1 MFSET
6 CNLDPFFL
14 KERNWNFVPRF
25 AARVVC
31 LAHVLAR
38 KRAIPVK
45 TFPLHHHRHHS
56 PLTTTSTTTT
66 TPTTGS
72 MPLPQLDPA
81 LEAQVQHVHT
91 ITLQPPN
98 LIRSDLRFT
107 GSAEQTIAR
116 VLDGSFLRGTERDP
130 QRPAAG
136 RSRGSA
142 TAAVDA
148 IDRPPPPPSSVP
160 PEVIAISS
168 DDDAPAPAPTDA
180 AASPK
185 KPSSNSKRP
194 RTDESNWI
202 MPNAPNTPNK
212 RAKTRQSVPVDMGNV
227 EVLDLSQPSEPP
239 PCKSPLPAAT
249 PPAAAQAPLD
259 LPSIASELAFS
270 PIIIPDDNG
279 DDSGYGGFAAGGEP
293 RAGSDAAS
301 GPDRG
306 ARGAGGRSPRP
317 GAAALEV
324 GPGSPAPRPA
334 RPNLRRATAASPT
347 RSNPHPLWETD
358 LSSND
363 ESDIGPVGQ
372 SYGISPGATPGISE
386 TSPGKGKQ
394 SACDALANA
403 RFSAATWRLIS
414 SDHSDDHGDPRTGHK
429 RTGKRKAPTGSKST
443 PTTTTT
449 TTAATAST
457 GNGRRGRL
465 SEQEKARRAAESAA
479 KAEAREARKAAK
491 EAAAAAKAA
500 ERELAAVNKLRID
513 RTESVREMIVDLSPA
528 LVEADGGLLGQR
540 LLGLLGDAGCEACP
554 GWLPPAS
561 LGPDA
566 NSWRLVTWRRRVRAD
581 YNAERGL
588 FVPLDEPQVRAEQQV
603 LVHLTAAEFVAI
615 ACPQAAPAASSS
627 SGRPS
632 LDRHVATLKRLGAAA
647 GVRPI
652 YLIEGLAAYYRQA
665 RVSENRQF
673 RSQVHSAMSGSSA
686 TTAATATATATA
698 GKRATEDR
706 IEDALLK
713 LQVKH
718 NCLIQQTATAE
729 QSAEWIAIFTAD
741 ISHVPYKSGRHTWG
755 DGNDADDVA
764 RFTVEAKRTGV
775 DRADTW
781 RKMLLEIHRVT
792 PPVAEGIAARYEHVR
807 DLVAAFRSH
816 GGGDG
821 AGDAML
827 QTLPQGANVNGSV
840 TTRTV
845 GAALSRR
852 VAAVFLGRDASV
864 QL

>member
-1 MFSET
+1 
-6 CNLDPFFL
+6 
-14 KERNWNFVPRF
+14 
-25 AARVVC
+25 
-31 LAHVLAR
+31 
-38 KRAIPVK
+38 
-45 TFPLHHHRHHS
+45 
-56 PLTTTSTTTT
+56 
-66 TPTTGS
+66 

-81 LEAQVQHVHT
+81 LEAQVQHVHM
-91 ITLQPPN
+91 ITHQPPN

-107 GSAEQTIAR
+107 GCVEQTIAR
-116 VLDGSFLRGTERDP
+116 VLDGNFLRGTERDP
-130 QRPAAG
+130 QRLAAG
-136 RSRGSA
+136 HSRGSA
-142 TAAVDA
+142 TATVDA
-148 IDRPPPPPSSVP
+148 IGCPPPPSPSP
-160 PEVIAISS
+160 PPREVIAISS

-180 AASPK
+180 AASSK
-185 KPSSNSKRP
+185 KPTSNSKRP
-194 RTDESNWI
+194 RTDESSWI
-202 MPNAPNTPNK
+202 LPNAPNTPNK
-212 RAKTRQSVPVDMGNV
+212 RAKTRQSVPVDVDGIG
-227 EVLDLSQPSEPP
+227 VLDLSQPSEPP
-239 PCKSPLPAAT
+239 PRRSPLPAAALL
-249 PPAAAQAPLD
+249 AAAQAPLG
-259 LPSIASELAFS
+259 LPSIASGLA
-270 PIIIPDDNG
+270 PTPVVIPDDNG
-279 DDSGYGGFAAGGEP
+279 DDHGYGGFAA
-293 RAGSDAAS
+293 S
-301 GPDRG
+301 
-306 ARGAGGRSPRP
+306 
-317 GAAALEV
+317 
-324 GPGSPAPRPA
+324 PA
-334 RPNLRRATAASPT
+334 RPSP
-347 RSNPHPLWETD
+347 RPLWETD
-358 LSSND
+358 LPSDD
-363 ESDIGPVGQ
+363 ESDIGPVSQ
-372 SYGISPGATPGISE
+372 SYTISPSTTPRIHE
-386 TSPGKGKQ
+386 ASPGKGKQ

-403 RFSAATWRLIS
+403 QFSAATWRLIN
-414 SDHSDDHGDPRTGHK
+414 SDHSDDHCDPQAGHK
-429 RTGKRKAPTGSKST
+429 RTGKRKASTGSKSN

-449 TTAATAST
+449 TTTASATAST
-457 GNGRRGRL
+457 GNSRRGRL

-540 LLGLLGDAGCEACP
+540 LLSLLGDAGCEACP

-566 NSWRLVTWRRRVRAD
+566 NNWRLVTWRRRVRAD

-615 ACPQAAPAASSS
+615 ACPQAAPAASPS

-632 LDRHVATLKRLGAAA
+632 LDRHVAMLKRLGAAA

-665 RVSENRQF
+665 RASENRQF

-686 TTAATATATATA
+686 TTATPATA

-741 ISHVPYKSGRHTWG
+741 ISHIPYKSGRHTWG
-755 DGNDADDVA
+755 NGSDADDLA

-807 DLVAAFRSH
+807 DLVAAFHSH

-852 VAAVFLGRDASV
+852 VAAVFLGRDAGV